1 MERQNKKN
9 LMMYLLL
16 FAVLSPGSGANAQSG
31 EISVQDMQRHEAIRE
46 TFDDNCA
53 ACHGYDG
60 VPMLPGTPNFVAGE
74 RLERSDEELLTTIA
88 QGKDLMPP
96 WEDEFTVEQRKQLLN
111 YIRGFA
117 GELVFQSKCSNCHED
132 SVPASSI
139 PGKRKEVLE
148 YEGAFDFCTSDI
160 EASMSRKD
168 VADVMD
174 FLVSLKQ

>member
-9 LMMYLLL
+9 LMMVLLL
-16 FAVLSPGSGANAQSG
+16 FAVLSPVSGANAQSG
-31 EISVQDMQRHEAIRE
+31 EISAQDMQRHAAVRE

-74 RLERSDEELLTTIA
+74 RLERSDDELLATIA
-88 QGKDLMPP
+88 QGQDLMPP
-96 WEDEFTVEQRKQLLN
+96 WADEFTVEQRKQLLN

-117 GELVFQSKCSNCHED
+117 GELVFQSKCSSCHED
-132 SVPASSI
+132 SVPASTI
-139 PGKRKEVLE
+139 PDQREAVLE
-148 YEGAFDFCTSDI
+148 YAGEIDFCSSDI
-160 EASMSRKD
+160 EAGMSRKD

-174 FLVSLKQ
+174 FLVSLKR

>member
-1 MERQNKKN
+1 MERQSKKLLIMH
-9 LMMYLLL
+9 LMLLAAML
-16 FAVLSPGSGANAQSG
+16 PSSGTFAQSG
-31 EISVQDMQRHEAIRE
+31 EISEQDMQRHEAVRE
-46 TFDDNCA
+46 TFDENCA

-60 VPMLPGTPNFVAGE
+60 VPMLPGTPNFIAGE
-74 RLERSDEELLTTIA
+74 RLERSDDELLTTIA

-96 WEDEFTVEQRKQLLN
+96 WEGELTVEQRKQLLN

-117 GELVFQSKCSNCHED
+117 GELVFQSKCSSCHED
-132 SVPASSI
+132 SVPANTI

-148 YEGAFDFCTSDI
+148 YAGEIDFCTSDI

-168 VADVMD
+168 VADVLD